1 DPQSRFFVLGLSPNS
16 SRLSVRFWQA
26 DTFGNM
32 VHRVA
37 QHHADLA
44 IVAPSYERSPFISV
58 RAILREIAPQR
69 DWERVP
75 PLLAGGL
82 MRSILTGLPYPQG
95 LYTALISRVRA
106 DQEVNY
112 IRAAVIKAVLTRGW
126 RFRWQKGG

>member
-1 DPQSRFFVLGLSPNS
+1 
-16 SRLSVRFWQA
+16 
-26 DTFGNM
+26 
-32 VHRVA
+32 
-37 QHHADLA
+37 
-44 IVAPSYERSPFISV
+44 
-58 RAILREIAPQR
+58 APQR

-126 RFRWQKGG
+126 RFRWQKGGRASETAFQEVNLTVGLDERNTTERISLAGSLLHLRRCSR